1 MNIFKIFIIFSILC
15 PTVVFSQ
22 STEAKPRHWYQ
33 QQLIAKNFFLK
44 KSSSS
49 INDTSRTDSVFKV
62 INYSWKNYVADS
74 LQNTTTFPIAALNN
88 LDAYSYYWAIKSING
103 YSYENNE
110 VEFHVFKKYMLPSMI
125 EDLKLVT
132 ANKTLIDK
140 NLIWAGSLENAIALG
155 IKFSNEPETYNS
167 FYNFIKDFK
176 TLLLPLISKDINNKA
191 YSKLLN
197 ILDENQYEIEAKR
210 YFSIQQPNLAFTY
223 LITGISANKYY
234 KPHAI
239 SFAKVLVDYFA
250 SKKETDKSLALLHN
264 LFLNTSADE
273 LSRDTLKNWY
283 ERANGAGGVKLF
295 DLIQKKLSG
304 KTYEIASN
312 KPVVFPQQWNLINIQ
327 LSEEKLKN
335 AKFILVDFWYS
346 ACSPCIAEIP
356 NLNRLYEQLKS
367 REDVVFISINT
378 DFQYQKSQ
386 AFVRE
391 TAKKFDVRFPIVYD
405 DSKTNLSKQLNV
417 VGYPAKFILTN
428 KGQQITKGDHSPI
441 TIETFLDYMKAT
453 TNNR

>member
-1 MNIFKIFIIFSILC
+1 M
-15 PTVVFSQ
+15 
-22 STEAKPRHWYQ
+22 
-33 QQLIAKNFFLK
+33 
-44 KSSSS
+44 
-49 INDTSRTDSVFKV
+49 
-62 INYSWKNYVADS
+62 
-74 LQNTTTFPIAALNN
+74 
-88 LDAYSYYWAIKSING
+88 
-103 YSYENNE
+103 
-110 VEFHVFKKYMLPSMI
+110 
-125 EDLKLVT
+125 
-132 ANKTLIDK
+132 
-140 NLIWAGSLENAIALG
+140 
-155 IKFSNEPETYNS
+155 
-167 FYNFIKDFK
+167 
-176 TLLLPLISKDINNKA
+176 
-191 YSKLLN
+191 
-197 ILDENQYEIEAKR
+197 
-210 YFSIQQPNLAFTY
+210 
-223 LITGISANKYY
+223 
-234 KPHAI
+234 
-239 SFAKVLVDYFA
+239 DYFA

-273 LSRDTLKNWY
+273 LSRDTLKTWY

-312 KPVVFPQQWNLINIQ
+312 KPVVFPQQWNLISTQ

-356 NLNRLYEQLKS
+356 SLNRLYEQLKR

-386 AFVRE
+386 DFVRE

-428 KGQQITKGDHSPI
+428 KGQQITKADHSPI
-441 TIETFLDYMKAT
+441 TIETFLDYMKAI